1 MKKKLSLLFPRHLVS
16 EPITYRLVKDYELVV
31 NIIKAKITPDEEG
44 RLDLEVSGEESAIN
58 KGVDY
63 LNRVGV
69 EVKPLVQE
77 IKWSPEK
84 CTHCTA
90 CVPLCPVGAFSIER
104 KERVVSFND
113 EKCIA
118 CGICVQ
124 ACPYRAIEIIF

>member
-1 MKKKLSLLFPRHLVS
+1 MKKKLSLSFPRHLVS

-31 NIIKAKITPDEEG
+31 NIIKAKITP
-44 RLDLEVSGEESAIN
+44 ESAIN

-113 EKCIA
+113 EKYSLWNLCS
-118 CGICVQ
+118 GL
-124 ACPYRAIEIIF
+124 PLPGYRNYFLRHLPLEVMFFE